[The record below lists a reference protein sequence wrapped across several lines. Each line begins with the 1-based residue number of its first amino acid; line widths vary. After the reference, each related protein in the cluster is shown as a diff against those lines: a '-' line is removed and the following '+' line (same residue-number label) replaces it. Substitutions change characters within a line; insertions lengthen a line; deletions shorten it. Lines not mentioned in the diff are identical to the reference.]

1 MRYVAR
7 GMPTTTTAT
16 TTTTTST
23 TTTTTTATTT
33 TTTYYLLPTTYYLL
47 PTTYYL
53 LPTTY
58 YLLPTTYY
66 LLPTTY
72 YLLPTTYYLLPTTY
86 YLLPTTY
93 YLLPTTY
100 YLLPTTVG
108 STKGRRGLCLR
119 YPLIHQRVLNPRT
132 LNQVPKYPVPNT
144 WSSRAR
150 PFCNDGRVTSV
161 ASTRQPLLPCQRL
174 EPKSS
179 CETETTD
186 AFSYYTTKG
195 PKLTKHLLT

>member
-1 MRYVAR
+1 MSQSVSQSVSQSLSQSVSQSVRSVHHLGNYSVN
-7 GMPTTTTAT
+7 
-16 TTTTTST
+16 
-23 TTTTTTATTT
+23 
-33 TTTYYLLPTTYYLL
+33 
-47 PTTYYL
+47 
-53 LPTTY
+53 
-58 YLLPTTYY
+58 
-66 LLPTTY
+66 
-72 YLLPTTYYLLPTTY
+72 
-86 YLLPTTY
+86 
-93 YLLPTTY
+93 
-100 YLLPTTVG
+100 TVG
-108 STKGRRGLCLR
+108 NIKGRRGLCLR

-144 WSSRAR
+144 WSSEAQ

-174 EPKSS
+174 EPKVWPKSS